1 MKKIMNRIIIL
12 ALVLALTN
20 CSSYR
25 QRVNTSIDYIDS
37 LKENVLLVRLKTKE
51 NKAAQLAKLEGRK
64 YAAAERKEVAMTN
77 LNIASLFREY
87 YNFSDV
93 YFFFSDDGT
102 ALKAG
107 DIKQVTFYDAAL
119 EEVDNALLKDKAYL
133 VAEFGFAYESQLIYE
148 DDEGNR
154 RAAAGTNST
163 PALVVMDKDYIQL
176 EKPFPSEVSDLNPAK
191 RDLVVRELNEALHTF
206 YLQAQKK
213 KLRREMKRQKKAL
226 KANSEY

>member
-1 MKKIMNRIIIL
+1 MKKMMNRLIIL
-12 ALVLALTN
+12 CLVFAFAS

-25 QRVNTSIDYIDS
+25 SRVNNSIDNIDN

-51 NKAAQLAKLEGRK
+51 NKAVQLAKLEGRK
-64 YAAAERKEVAMTN
+64 YAAAERREVAMTN
-77 LNIASLFREY
+77 LNITSLFREY
-87 YNFSDV
+87 YTFSEV
-93 YFFFSDDGT
+93 YFFFSEDGA
-102 ALKAG
+102 ALKSG
-107 DIKQVTFYDAAL
+107 KFDEVTFYDTQL
-119 EEVDNALLKDKAYL
+119 EKIDYTVQNSTNYL
-133 VAEFGFAYESQLIYE
+133 VAEFGYAYESQLIYE

-176 EKPFPSEVSDLNPAK
+176 EKPFPSEVSDLNPSK
-191 RDLVVRELNEALHTF
+191 RDLVVKEFNEALHTF

-226 KANSEY
+226 KSSIEY